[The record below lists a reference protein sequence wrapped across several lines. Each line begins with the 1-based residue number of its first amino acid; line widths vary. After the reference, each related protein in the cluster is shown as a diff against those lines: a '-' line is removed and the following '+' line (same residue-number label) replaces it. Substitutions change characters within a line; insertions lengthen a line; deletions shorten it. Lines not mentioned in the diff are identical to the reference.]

1 MRTAGV
7 TGVGR
12 YAHSWV
18 RVNLPMA
25 YEDERPL
32 SPHLQVY
39 RLPLTAVLSITHR
52 LTGLVN
58 VLGAVLL
65 VFTLFAVAA
74 GPEAYAAAHAVID
87 SWFGRIVLFG
97 FTLALYFHLCN
108 GVRHLFWDMGYGFEL
123 ETVDK
128 TAVSA
133 LICALV
139 LTLVTWTLAL
149 L

>member
-1 MRTAGV
+1 
-7 TGVGR
+7 
-12 YAHSWV
+12 
-18 RVNLPMA
+18 MA
-25 YEDERPL
+25 YEDDRPL

-52 LTGLVN
+52 LTGLAN
-58 VLGAVLL
+58 VLGAALL
-65 VFTLFAVAA
+65 VFVLFAVAS
-74 GPEAYAAAHAVID
+74 GPEAYATAYAVID
-87 SWFGRIVLFG
+87 SWFGRVVLFG

-128 TAVSA
+128 TAISA

-139 LTLVTWTLAL
+139 LTLVTWGLAL
-149 L
+149 P

>member
-1 MRTAGV
+1 
-7 TGVGR
+7 
-12 YAHSWV
+12 
-18 RVNLPMA
+18 MA

-52 LTGLVN
+52 LTGLVS
-58 VLGAVLL
+58 VLGALLL
-65 VFTLFAVAA
+65 VFTLFSVAA
-74 GPEAYAAAHAVID
+74 GPQAYATAYAVID

-123 ETVDK
+123 ETADK
-128 TAVSA
+128 TAISA